1 LIHQGIILCF
11 MLKLRF
17 LIVFLCFSVLAL
29 AQKRDSL
36 FVSYENNRM
45 VVHHP
50 VSTGET
56 ILSLARSYHI
66 PAAVLADANGLTF
79 QDALDKKKKV
89 LVPLGPY
96 NYITRRPSKG
106 DKSKPLYY
114 RVTAKDNLYRIS
126 KQAGLDQHDIQE
138 WNNMPDNAITPGQ
151 SLLMGWVDYIK
162 GELQSS
168 ATNPPPAPPA
178 PLSQPTLPLP
188 SRNDKT
194 ETQIIIIKKPDT
206 AKKATGLEKI
216 YLSQTNNEQNI
227 VEEKGTAVFF
237 TSAGKVSSSTIF
249 FAFHN
254 TAPKGSVI
262 KVYNP
267 GTEKYVFVKVLGPVP
282 GTKQY
287 HNSIIGIG
295 SGAKEVLGINNERA
309 WVELKY
315 VGY

>member
-1 LIHQGIILCF
+1 

-17 LIVFLCFSVLAL
+17 LIAFLCFSVLAS

-36 FVSYENNRM
+36 FVSYEHNMM
-45 VVHHP
+45 VIHHP

-56 ILSLARSYHI
+56 ILSLAKSYHV

-79 QDALDKKKKV
+79 QDALDKRKKV

-96 NYITRRPSKG
+96 NYITRKPSKSN
-106 DKSKPLYY
+106 KSKPLYY

-126 KQAGLDQHDIQE
+126 KQAGLDQQDIQD
-138 WNNMPDNAITPGQ
+138 WNDMVDKTITPGQ
-151 SLLMGWVDYIK
+151 SLLMGWVDYTK
-162 GELQSS
+162 SDLQ
-168 ATNPPPAPPA
+168 NPSVSTPPALPAPPR
-178 PLSQPTLPLP
+178 LPTTLP
-188 SRNDKT
+188 SRSDKI
-194 ETQIIIIKKPDT
+194 ETQVIIIKKPDT
-206 AKKATGLEKI
+206 VRKVVGLEKI
-216 YLSQTNNEQNI
+216 YLSQTNNEQNV

-237 TSAGKVSSSTIF
+237 TSAGKVSSSNVF

-254 TAPKGSVI
+254 TAPTGSVI

-267 GTEKYVFVKVLGPVP
+267 GTEKSVFVKVLGPVP

-287 HNSIIGIG
+287 HNAIIGIG